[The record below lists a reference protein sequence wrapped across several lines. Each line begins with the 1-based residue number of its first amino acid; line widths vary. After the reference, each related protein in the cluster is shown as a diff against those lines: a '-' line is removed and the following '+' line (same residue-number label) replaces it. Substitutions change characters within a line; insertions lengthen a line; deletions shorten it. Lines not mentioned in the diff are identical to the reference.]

1 MAGTVARSEERR
13 SGRSNRYLF
22 YLVAMALGGWTLA
35 TYDQNLLVVSLP
47 NIAQDLHLSSTAV
60 GAIGLWIYGATV
72 VVGIVAGYMMD
83 RVGRRTMWQVCL
95 VAAAA
100 FTALTF
106 LVQNYWQLVLVRVV
120 ATAFASTELGVSITL
135 VTEELGP
142 RYRGILYSV
151 VQGGWPLGVFLASGV
166 YLATIHLGWRAVF
179 LFGVA
184 PLVFVIIA
192 RTWIREPNRY
202 LHVREIRQARS
213 AGDEERVRELL
224 DRYEVDVSEVDKV
237 TFGQL
242 LGTPGYVRR
251 QVMSISVVWV
261 LYAAMIVPTNI
272 YITYWLTEYKHWSA
286 GAAATLLLVSS
297 GIGYF
302 FYLLGG
308 WLGDRF
314 GRKRVL
320 VGSAALVP
328 VFALVF
334 LVSPWFIVQAVTY
347 FLLYQVSNGTWSG
360 AGYTYWGESVPTRV
374 RGTAM
379 GWCGAMLMVGQLV
392 GSGLWTLLIGTVGAV
407 WTWLILAVAVGI
419 GQAVLTIV
427 LLRNIKPGTEL
438 EEIAV

>member
-1 MAGTVARSEERR
+1 MAATDVRAERR
-13 SGRSNRYLF
+13 SGRSRRYLV

-60 GAIGLWIYGATV
+60 GAIGLYIYAGTI
-72 VVGIVAGYMMD
+72 VVGIAAGYLMD
-83 RVGRRTMWQVCL
+83 HAGRRLMWQVCL
-95 VAAAA
+95 VAAAV

-106 LVQNYWQLVLVRVV
+106 LVQDYWQLVAVRVV

-135 VTEELGP
+135 VTEEIGALH
-142 RYRGILYSV
+142 RGILYSV

-166 YLATIHLGWRAVF
+166 YLVTIHLGWRAVF

-184 PLVFVIIA
+184 PIVFVIVA
-192 RTWIREPNRY
+192 RIWIREPERFQ
-202 LHVREIRQARS
+202 HVKEIRRAKES
-213 AGDEERVRELL
+213 GDEPKVQELL
-224 DRYEVDVSEVDKV
+224 ARYQVDVSEVDKV

-242 LGTPGYVRR
+242 LTSAGYVRR
-251 QVMSISVVWV
+251 QVLSISAVWI

-272 YITYWLTEYKHWSA
+272 YITYWLTEYKHWNA

-297 GIGYF
+297 GIGYC

-308 WLGDRF
+308 WVGDHV
-314 GRKRVL
+314 GRQRLLAV
-320 VGSAALVP
+320 SAALVP

-334 LVSPWFIVQAVTY
+334 LLVPWFAVQAVAY

-379 GWCGAMLMVGQLV
+379 GWCSAMLMVGQLV
-392 GSGLWTLLIGTVGAV
+392 GSALWTLLIGTAGAV
-407 WTWLILAVAVGI
+407 ATWLILAVGVGVA
-419 GQAVLTIV
+419 QAVLTVV
-427 LLRNIKPGTEL
+427 LLPQIKPGTEL
-438 EEIAV
+438 EDIAV